1 MSAEKKLESFRL
13 SLFARA
19 ILVALAAAEGTTKTA
34 LLERLIRAE
43 AKRKKIT
50 LPE

>member
-1 MSAEKKLESFRL
+1 MSEKKLESFRL
-13 SLFARA
+13 SLFARS
-19 ILVALAAAEGTTKTA
+19 ILQALADADATTKTA
-34 LLERLIRAE
+34 LLERMIRQE